1 MITPLLML
9 FVYIINLLTG
19 IITKL
24 VLCINKYINTDFK
37 DIDIFFVIFIISII
51 YDIVNDNGRR

>member
-9 FVYIINLLTG
+9 FAYIINLLTG

-24 VLCINKYINTDFK
+24 VLCINEYINTDFK

-51 YDIVNDNGRR
+51 YDIINNNGRR